1 MRFAY
6 SYARLFIASWLFMG
20 GVAVQFIPSTAAIA
34 RYDRWRELQLQ
45 KVQPDQRQQWIE
57 DRDAIDATSQAY
69 ARLFGVLLGGF
80 GLAMAL
86 RETAYLTSRYNRL

>member
-1 MRFAY
+1 MRFTY

-20 GVAVQFIPSTAAIA
+20 GVALQFIPSVAAVA
-34 RYDRWRELQLQ
+34 RDDRWRERQLQ

-57 DRDAIDATSQAY
+57 DRDAIDANSQAY
-69 ARLFGVLLGGF
+69 TRLLGVLLGGF

-86 RETAYLTSRYNRL
+86 RETASLTSRYNRL